1 LYILPP
7 QDADVIGRIIKDR
20 QLPARPQGLGVDEWL
35 SEPLWRLLNDC
46 WSFDTRRRVRMDV
59 VLGRMALIEEAPR
72 PAPAGARG

>member
-1 LYILPP
+1 LPS

-46 WSFDTRRRVRMDV
+46 
-59 VLGRMALIEEAPR
+59 
-72 PAPAGARG
+72 